1 VSQANA
7 LTLLR
12 DGITA
17 AKAGDKGRTRQL
29 LRQATQLDPHNE
41 LAWLWLAGVAESPQD
56 ALNCLQRVLAIN
68 PDNGRAR
75 DGLKT
80 VRLQAA
86 VVQAKAGHKAAARGA
101 LREITEEEP
110 ENELA
115 WQWLATVAEG
125 PEEAIECLEHALEIN
140 PGNDRAREGLRRY
153 QEQLAARRPAWHC
166 PLCTAKAE
174 QEMARCA
181 SCKGVLK
188 LIDANAFF
196 TNGSVDAA
204 RIQGSLPR
212 LQAAV
217 RSRPDFG
224 SHFHLALALLNLK
237 RFDDALPQLQAA
249 GQHRAPDGFR
259 LHLNNFIRRKTAF
272 DQAAAADKVRQEKV
286 DQRSVLVVDD
296 SPTVRKLVTMTL
308 QGKGYRVLEAA
319 DGYEAARRITEG
331 LPHLVLLDITMPGP
345 DGYEVC
351 KIFKCNPDTARIPIV
366 MLSGKDGFFDKI
378 RGRLAGSTAYITKPF
393 KPEQVLQVVDKYCRV
408 K

>member
-12 DGITA
+12 DGIAA
-17 AKAGDKGRTRQL
+17 AKAGDKARTRQL
-29 LRQATQLDPHNE
+29 LRQATQLDPRNE
-41 LAWLWLAGVAESPQD
+41 LAWMWLAGVAESPQD
-56 ALNCLQRVLAIN
+56 AQNCLLRVLAIN
-68 PDNGRAR
+68 PGNERAR
-75 DGLKT
+75 EGLKS

-86 VVQAKAGHKAAARGA
+86 VAQAKAGHKVAARGI

-110 ENELA
+110 ENDIA
-115 WQWLATVAEG
+115 WQWLATVAAG
-125 PEEAIECLEHALEIN
+125 PEEAIECLERALEIN
-140 PGNDRAREGLRRY
+140 PDNDRAREGLRRY
-153 QEQLAARRPAWHC
+153 QEQLAACKFVWHC
-166 PLCTAKAE
+166 PLCTGKAE
-174 QEMARCA
+174 QEMTHCPT
-181 SCKGVLK
+181 CKAVLT
-188 LIDANAFF
+188 LVDANALF
-196 TNGSVDAA
+196 TNAGVDAT
-204 RIQGSLPR
+204 RIEGALPR

-224 SHFHLALALLNLK
+224 SHYLLALALLNLR
-237 RFDDALPQLQAA
+237 RFDEALAQLQAA
-249 GQHRAPDGFR
+249 GQHRAPDSYR
-259 LHLNNFIRRKTAF
+259 LHLNNFVRRKAAF
-272 DQAAAADKVRQEKV
+272 EKAAAEKVRQEKAV
-286 DQRSVLVVDD
+286 QRSVLVVDD

-308 QGKGYRVLEAA
+308 QGKGYRVLEAG

-331 LPHLVLLDITMPGP
+331 LPNLVLLDITMPGP

-351 KIFKCNPDTARIPIV
+351 KLFKGNPDTARIPIV

>member
-12 DGITA
+12 DGIAA
-17 AKAGDKGRTRQL
+17 AKAGDKGRTRNL
-29 LRQATQLDPHNE
+29 LRQVTQLEPRNE

-56 ALNCLQRVLAIN
+56 ALNCLHRVLAIN
-68 PDNGRAR
+68 PNNGRAR
-75 DGLKT
+75 DGLKS

-86 VVQAKAGHKAAARGA
+86 VAQAKAGNKVAARGM
-101 LREITEEEP
+101 LREIAAEEP

-115 WQWLATVAEG
+115 WQWLATVAER
-125 PEEAIECLEHALEIN
+125 PEEAVECLERAVEIN
-140 PGNDRAREGLRRY
+140 PGNTRAREGLRRY
-153 QEQLAARRPAWHC
+153 QEQVAARKPSWHC
-166 PLCTAKAE
+166 PLCNAKAD
-174 QEMARCA
+174 QEMTRCSA
-181 SCKGVLK
+181 CKALLTLLDPNPFFNNTGVDSTK
-188 LIDANAFF
+188 IE
-196 TNGSVDAA
+196 AA
-204 RIQGSLPR
+204 LPR

-217 RSRPDFG
+217 RSRADYG
-224 SHFHLALALLNLK
+224 TYFHLGLALLALK
-237 RFDDALPQLQAA
+237 RFDEAISQLQKA
-249 GQHRAPDGFR
+249 GQHRTPDGFR
-259 LHLNNFIRRKTAF
+259 LHLNNIIRRKAAF
-272 DQAAAADKVRQEKV
+272 EQAAAEKLRQEKAL
-286 DQRSVLVVDD
+286 QRSVLVVDD

-331 LPHLVLLDITMPGP
+331 LPNLVLLDITMPGP

-351 KIFKCNPDTARIPIV
+351 KIFKGSPETARIPIV